1 MIVIGVIGEKG
12 SGKETFANLLAEIL
26 PHKKV
31 LGIAT
36 SNILKQTLSLWDL
49 PDIRENYTKLVISME
64 EVFGAGTLAR
74 ANKKLIEQSDAE
86 IVVVDGLRRY
96 PEIDLIRSFPQNYL
110 VYLTASPQ
118 VRFERIK
125 NRAAKENETSMSF
138 ENFMQEENLETERL
152 IKEMAKGA
160 DYTIENNEGL
170 EEFKQKINGFVL
182 KRLNNP

>member
-49 PDIRENYTKLVISME
+49 ADIRENYTKLVISME

-74 ANKKLIEQSDAE
+74 ANKKLIEGSDAE

-125 NRAAKENETSMSF
+125 NRSAKENETSMSF
-138 ENFMQEENLETERL
+138 EQFLAEENLATEHL

-170 EEFKQKINGFVL
+170 EEFKNTIQRFTQSKL
-182 KRLNNP
+182 S